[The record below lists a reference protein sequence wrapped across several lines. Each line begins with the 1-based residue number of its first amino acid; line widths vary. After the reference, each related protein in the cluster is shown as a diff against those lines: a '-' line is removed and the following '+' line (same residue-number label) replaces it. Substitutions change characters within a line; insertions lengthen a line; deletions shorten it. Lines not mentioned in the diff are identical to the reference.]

1 MTDARLWIQTPKPRW
16 NWAVDHR
23 NLPPPDG
30 LDGTSGRSNKRQKK
44 KMTVDGPET
53 ERNIAAAASATTAT
67 TATTKME
74 RQCHNLFIDR
84 L

>member
-1 MTDARLWIQTPKPRW
+1 MHDCGSKPQ
-16 NWAVDHR
+16 N
-23 NLPPPDG
+23 
-30 LDGTSGRSNKRQKK
+30 LDGIGPLTTGICRHLTASTGRADEATRGKKK

>member
-1 MTDARLWIQTPKPRW
+1 MHDCGSKPQ
-16 NWAVDHR
+16 N
-23 NLPPPDG
+23 
-30 LDGTSGRSNKRQKK
+30 LDGIGPLTTGICRHLTASTGRADEATRGKK